1 MSLIP
6 CKEPG
11 CGCETT
17 DALLGEVAKRFGG
30 YIPNFHKVL
39 ANSPPVLE
47 GFIRLH
53 GALGKSSLSA
63 LDREVVA
70 LEVSRRNEC
79 GYCTA
84 AHSMAAKK
92 QGLPAGDL
100 AKLLSGER
108 VLVPQQ
114 ALVQQ
119 ATRDILDN
127 QGRLG
132 KTQMALYEQA
142 GLSQAML
149 MEIVAT
155 IGLFTLATL
164 ANNMAETPVDTMF
177 L

>member
-6 CKEPG
+6 CREPN

-53 GALGKSSLSA
+53 GALGKAELSG

-84 AHSMAAKK
+84 AHSMAARK
-92 QGLPAGDL
+92 QGLTSDDL
-100 AKLLSGER
+100 DKLLTGEN
-108 VLVPQQ
+108 VSASHQ

-119 ATRDILDN
+119 AAKDILDN

-132 KTQMALYEQA
+132 RTQIALYEQA

-164 ANNMAETPVDTMF
+164 ANNMAETPVDPMF